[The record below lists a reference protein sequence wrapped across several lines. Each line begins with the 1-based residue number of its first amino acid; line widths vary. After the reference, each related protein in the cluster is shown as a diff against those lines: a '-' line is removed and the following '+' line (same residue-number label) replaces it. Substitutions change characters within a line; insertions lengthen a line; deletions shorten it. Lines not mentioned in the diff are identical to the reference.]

1 MARLIPAIAA
11 CGALVASASMTPQTT
26 TPGLPATSAIE
37 EQFKYGSIGTEDGQG
52 IPYWI
57 WRALPRLFADKLPAG
72 GFGALGMITEAGRDV
87 PIGFSR
93 KTIWGV
99 ERVGI
104 NCAFCHTARVRTS
117 ENGPAMI
124 VLAGPSHQL
133 DVQRYSQFLDAAA
146 ADPRFNATDLLA
158 TIGTMT
164 ELSWYDATMHRLLLI
179 PAVKRGLLQ
188 HKEQLVW
195 MASRPRWG
203 PGRIDPQNPFKFTT
217 LEQPLDPTIG
227 NSDMPPLWN
236 MKARRG
242 MALHWDGMNTVYR
255 EVLLSSGIGNGAT
268 RTSLAVEA
276 IDRLGAWFDGLPPPA
291 FPFPTDSALALKGRA
306 VYDQTCAVC
315 HAPGGAR
322 TGRVIPIEEIGTDRH
337 RLDTWTSQA
346 ATAFN
351 AVGEGQPWAFTHF
364 RKTNGMVAGLLD
376 GVWLRAPYF
385 TTVRCRRW
393 PICSSRLT
401 AAPPLSIAAS
411 TFTIPCGWASCRRAR
426 PPNDRG
432 FATRSRSR
440 ATETPATST
449 APGSPPTRNERC
461 SNFSRRSSSGRCR
474 PSGAST
480 GRVT

>member
-1 MARLIPAIAA
+1 
-11 CGALVASASMTPQTT
+11 
-26 TPGLPATSAIE
+26 
-37 EQFKYGSIGTEDGQG
+37 
-52 IPYWI
+52 
-57 WRALPRLFADKLPAG
+57 
-72 GFGALGMITEAGRDV
+72 
-87 PIGFSR
+87 
-93 KTIWGV
+93 V
-99 ERVGI
+99 ERIGI

-117 ENGPAMI
+117 ENGPPMI

-133 DVQRYSQFLDAAA
+133 DVQAYSQFLDAVA

-158 TIGTMT
+158 AIGTMT

-217 LEQPLDPTIG
+217 LEQPLDRTIG

-255 EVLLSSGIGNGAT
+255 EVLLSSGIGHGAT

-291 FPFPTDSALALKGRA
+291 FPFPTDNALARKGRV

-322 TGRVIPIEEIGTDRH
+322 TGQVIPIEEIGTDRH

-346 ATAFN
+346 AAAFN
-351 AVGEGQPWAFTHF
+351 ALGEGQPWAFTNF

-376 GVWLRAPYF
+376 GVWLRAPYLHNGS
-385 TTVRCRRW
+385 V
-393 PICSSRLT
+393 PSLADLLEPPASRP
-401 AAPPLSIAAS
+401 AA
-411 TFTIPCGWASCRRAR
+411 FH
-426 PPNDRG
+426 RG
-432 FATRSRSR
+432 FDVYDPVRV
-440 ATETPATST
+440 
-449 APGSPPTRNERC
+449 G
-461 SNFSRRSSSGRCR
+461 FVSSGPAAER
-474 PSGAST
+474 SGFRYEVAEPGNGNT
-480 GRVT
+480 GHEYGTRLPAAEKLALLEFLKTQ